1 MAKMTRDEWNAVLGP
16 KVRGTFHLDQ
26 AFSSSDLEFFV
37 TLSSIA
43 TTFGNPGQG
52 NYSAANAFQDYHAT
66 HHDTTYQT
74 RYVSVDLPVVDE
86 TQALAQIELGT
97 RSFILQVSML
107 FDVAELMQLVD
118 YAMNR
123 EVKLDRPFLHALMGF
138 DRKSMSQGTGDDLFS
153 ALFQTIPQM
162 QTSGSQDAN
171 NGDSKQ
177 DIGSMISAAESFEE
191 AVNVITETTVEK
203 FVRFLNLEA
212 DDVGPDQ
219 PLSSYG
225 LDSLVSIELK
235 NWMVRAFKVT
245 LQVSELTSSRNIAHL
260 AELLATRSKILPAG
274 FSKQS
279 QDHKPAKE
287 ETKDKAKFQEDQAL
301 LTQADDAEF
310 EDLPCCP
317 LPAKEARQ
325 PVPNLAVGLQNHL
338 ENIAHFA
345 QSGEEIESLRTAMD
359 EFLAPGSVGEQV
371 YKEIQKDAADP
382 KVSNWISK
390 FLSEGYYMPMRQALQ
405 YCSFMVM
412 NHPGPVPHTQADR
425 AALLAETAFQFK
437 KSIDDGTVEP
447 LYILETPVCQAQL
460 QWMFNTYRHPQI
472 GVDETRKTTGDYCVV
487 LKRGR
492 LFQVPL
498 QNGDAPVSFD
508 SLRAT
513 MSAIID
519 HVQDEGSWAG
529 ILTSDTRDSWAK
541 VSSHSTHTLTGR
553 FYQRWPLHY

>member
-16 KVRGTFHLDQ
+16 KVRGTFNLDQ
-26 AFSSSDLEFFV
+26 AFSSPDLDFFI

-52 NYSAANAFQDYHAT
+52 NYSAANAFQDYFAT
-66 HHDTTYQT
+66 HHDKTHRT

-107 FDVAELMQLVD
+107 FDVGELMQLMD
-118 YAMNR
+118 YAMNHSV
-123 EVKLDRPFLHALMGF
+123 ELDRSFLHALMGF

-162 QTSGSQDAN
+162 QTSNSHDPNGADA
-171 NGDSKQ
+171 KQ
-177 DIGSMISAAESFEE
+177 DIESHLATASSFDE
-191 AVNVITETTVEK
+191 AVLVIMETTIEK

-212 DDVGPDQ
+212 DDVGPNQ

-274 FSKQS
+274 VSKQTQHQKS
-279 QDHKPAKE
+279 VKNEAEGKVE
-287 ETKDKAKFQEDQAL
+287 FQEEQAL
-301 LTQADDAEF
+301 LTQPDDAEI
-310 EDLPCCP
+310 ETLPCCP
-317 LPAKEARQ
+317 LPTKEARQ
-325 PVPNLAVGLQNHL
+325 PVPNLVLGLQKHL
-338 ENIAHFA
+338 ENISHFA
-345 QSGEEIESLRTAMD
+345 HSEEEIESLRSAIK

-371 YKEIQKDAADP
+371 YKEIQKDASDP

-412 NHPGPVPHTQADR
+412 NHPGPVPHAQADR

-437 KSIDDGTVEP
+437 QKIDDGTMEP

-460 QWMFNTYRHPQI
+460 QWMFNTYRYPQT
-472 GVDETRKTTGDYCVV
+472 GMDEIRKTAGDYCVV
-487 LKRGR
+487 FRRGR

-498 QNGDAPVSFD
+498 RNGDAPLSFD
-508 SLRAT
+508 MLRAT
-513 MSAIID
+513 MAAILD
-519 HVQDEGSWAG
+519 RVQDEGTWAG

-541 VSSHSTHTLTGR
+541 VSKSSIHATH
-553 FYQRWPLHY
+553 